1 MSTSTEPTSRLA
13 TNLAHNLRRLREL
26 RRYTQARLAGTS
38 GVPRPTIAALESGSA
53 NPTMSVLAQVAAG
66 LQVSIE
72 ELLGTPRD
80 MGRMYR
86 AAALPTRDTRGV
98 VFRQVIPDA
107 IPGITLERMAF
118 PPGGRVTGIP
128 HTPGSRE
135 YLICETGGIVLT
147 TESQRW
153 ELAPG
158 DVVVYRGDQSH
169 GYHNPHDEPAVV
181 FTLIMPG

>member
-1 MSTSTEPTSRLA
+1 MSNPAELSA
-13 TNLAHNLRRLREL
+13 NLARNLRQLRAL
-26 RRYTQARLAGTS
+26 RRFTQARLAAVS
-38 GVPRPTIAALESGSA
+38 GVPRPTLAALESGSA
-53 NPTMSVLAQVAAG
+53 NPTLAVLGQVAAG

-72 ELLGTPRD
+72 ELVGTPRD
-80 MGRMYR
+80 MGRLYR
-86 AAALPTRDTRGV
+86 PAELPTREVRGV
-98 VFRQVIPDA
+98 EFRQVVPDA

-118 PPGGRVTGIP
+118 PPRSRVTGVP

-135 YLICETGGIVLT
+135 YLICETGALVLT

-169 GYHNPHDEPAVV
+169 GYHNPHAEPAVV

>member
-1 MSTSTEPTSRLA
+1 MSTPAELA
-13 TNLAHNLRRLREL
+13 TNLSRNLRLLREL
-26 RRYTQARLAGTS
+26 RRYTQARLAAVS
-38 GVPRPTIAALESGSA
+38 GVPRPTIAALESGGA
-53 NPTMSVLAQVAAG
+53 NPTLAVLCQVAAG

-72 ELLGTPRD
+72 ELIGTPRD
-80 MGRMYR
+80 MGRLYR
-86 AAALPTRDTRGV
+86 AADLPTRETRGV
-98 VFRQVIPDA
+98 EFRQVVPDA

-118 PPGGRVTGIP
+118 PPHSRVTGIP

-135 YLICETGGIVLT
+135 YLICEAGRLVLT

-153 ELAPG
+153 ELAVG

-169 GYHNPHDEPAVV
+169 GYHNAFDEPAVV